1 MTQRSAPLVPSAA
14 TADVERLPA
23 FDATLDARGV
33 VRLERRARNAGHL
46 ADIVKRLNQSLEVER
61 VYTLV
66 ARHAMELLGA
76 SGARLAILEGDDARV
91 VAAAGSLA
99 GDIGR
104 RGAPDEAR
112 EGACAHV
119 GLAVGSQ
126 TIGDL
131 LVADVDRVRFDDD
144 DVQLL
149 ETLGAHAAIA
159 IENARLYRAS
169 VRTTRHTS
177 VLASAAR
184 SLALSITPSAMY
196 ADIARIARGSLGTD
210 GVTIYLADADSG
222 RVKVAHAEGVASDIA
237 MRLAPA
243 LFWNGGAGHAV
254 RAGEALFRS
263 DIAAYEDEH
272 VMRELAA
279 RGVRSVAALPIV
291 VEGRPRGLLALRFR
305 ARQDFPSDQRQMLL
319 DFTAHVAIAMRNARL
334 VGDLERRV
342 TQLTAIA
349 QLQQAISAAAS
360 PEQVYR
366 ELYRAVAAVV
376 DAPCFTLFR
385 YDEEEERLVPELVV
399 SDGQEL
405 DSAALPRVPLGDGP
419 TSAAYRTHEPNVT
432 GRDMP
437 GWTGVAYERTNG
449 RQIAVVLSAPIV
461 HGDRALGVLQ
471 AQSYDSEAYDAAAVD
486 LTMLIARQAGTAMV
500 NAMALENERRERE
513 QAEAAATIAR
523 LALRATDIVDA
534 ADELLEV
541 IMRSSRAHGVALGAA
556 AEDGT
561 VRCVATRG
569 RIGVSLGEAL
579 TMDSAAP
586 EISVPL
592 SSAGRVLGVVRAAPA
607 RGGMLAE
614 RDVAALTR
622 LADPLALALDTML
635 LRADERR
642 QESRQR
648 MLAVG
653 LQTMDHPVFILSLD
667 RRIRFANAA
676 ASRQYG
682 YTNEELLGMS
692 IHRLAVRPEAQREED
707 TLGEVLEGSSG
718 VWTGERLHRRK
729 DGSELPASV
738 VVNAIR
744 DTDGRPIG
752 MVAVMRDL
760 TDERR
765 VAEQLRQ
772 SEKLAALGELVAG
785 VAHEVNNPLTG
796 ISAMTQLLLE
806 ERLSDEQVESLR
818 LIKREA
824 DRAVAV
830 IRDLLTFARK
840 TGPRVVPVEFNPL
853 IEQTLRLRTYGLRT
867 AGVEVVLQLDS
878 ELPSVL
884 GDDRLLQQVL
894 LNLIVNA
901 EYAMQGGS
909 HRVLTIRTFV
919 RAQRVIVEV
928 ADTGCGMTPE
938 VQKRIFE
945 PFFTTKPDGRG
956 TGLGLSVSYGILQT
970 HGGTLTVH
978 TAPGAGATFRI
989 SFPTAG
995 HTAGAPSS
1003 DSRP

>member
-1 MTQRSAPLVPSAA
+1 MTHRAAPLAPPLHPTEAGRAA
-14 TADVERLPA
+14 A
-23 FDATLDARGV
+23 FDGTVDARGV
-33 VRLERRARNAGHL
+33 VQLERRARTAGHL
-46 ADIVKRLNQSLEVER
+46 ADVVKQLNRSLEVER
-61 VYTLV
+61 VYALV

-76 SGARLAILEGDDARV
+76 GGARLAIVEDGATRV
-91 VAAAGSLA
+91 AAAAGSLSGDVGRLLEQDDDVDGTCA
-99 GDIGR
+99 G
-104 RGAPDEAR
+104 AT
-112 EGACAHV
+112 
-119 GLAVGSQ
+119 LAVGSH
-126 TIGDL
+126 TIGAL
-131 LVADVDRVRFDDD
+131 LVTDTHRLAFDEDD
-144 DVQLL
+144 TQLL
-149 ETLGAHAAIA
+149 EALAAHAAIA
-159 IENARLYRAS
+159 IE
-169 VRTTRHTS
+169 
-177 VLASAAR
+177 
-184 SLALSITPSAMY
+184 
-196 ADIARIARGSLGTD
+196 
-210 GVTIYLADADSG
+210 
-222 RVKVAHAEGVASDIA
+222 
-237 MRLAPA
+237 
-243 LFWNGGAGHAV
+243 
-254 RAGEALFRS
+254 
-263 DIAAYEDEH
+263 
-272 VMRELAA
+272 
-279 RGVRSVAALPIV
+279 
-291 VEGRPRGLLALRFR
+291 
-305 ARQDFPSDQRQMLL
+305 
-319 DFTAHVAIAMRNARL
+319 NARL

-342 TQLTAIA
+342 TQITAFA

-360 PEQVYR
+360 PAQVYR

-376 DAPCFTLFR
+376 DAPCFTLLR
-385 YDEEEERLVPELVV
+385 YDHEEARLVPELVV
-399 SDGQEL
+399 SDGEEL
-405 DSAALPRVPLGDGP
+405 DNASLPRLALGDGP
-419 TSAAYRTHEPNVT
+419 TSVAYRTREPNVT
-432 GRDMP
+432 GRHMP

-471 AQSYDSEAYDAAAVD
+471 AQSYDPDAYDQAAVD
-486 LTMLIARQAGTAMV
+486 LTMLIARQAGTAMM

-523 LALRATDIVDA
+523 LALRSTDIVDS

-541 IMRSSRAHGVALGAA
+541 IMRSSRAHGLALGAA

-569 RIGVSLGEAL
+569 RIGVALGEAL
-579 TMDSAAP
+579 TLESAAP
-586 EISVPL
+586 ELTVPL
-592 SSAGRVLGVVRAAPA
+592 SAAGRVLGVLRAAPA
-607 RGGMLAE
+607 HGGSLAE

-635 LRADERR
+635 LRAEERR

-648 MLAVG
+648 MLAVA

-707 TLGEVLEGSSG
+707 TLGEVLEGSG

-729 DGSELPASV
+729 DGSELPTSV
-738 VVNAIR
+738 VVSAIR
-744 DTDGRPIG
+744 DAGGKAIG

-772 SEKLAALGELVAG
+772 SEKLVALGELVAG

-806 ERLSDEQVESLR
+806 ERLTDEQVESLR

-853 IEQTLRLRTYGLRT
+853 IEQTLRLRSYGLRT
-867 AGVEVVLQLDS
+867 AGIEVVLQLDP
-878 ELPSVL
+878 ELPSLL

-956 TGLGLSVSYGILQT
+956 TGLGLSVSYGIVQT

-978 TAPGAGATFRI
+978 TAPGAGATFRM
-989 SFPTAG
+989 SLPTAG
-995 HTAGAPSS
+995 LSAGASHS
-1003 DSRP
+1003 DPRT